1 MVEGGIAKADKTEF
15 TECWRTTWK
24 TPYIM
29 RLAFSAGIG
38 GLLFGYDTGV
48 ISGALLFIKED
59 FDEVDKKT
67 WLQSTIVSMAVAGAI
82 VGAAVGGW
90 INDRFGRRMSILIAD
105 VLFLIGA
112 IVMAFA
118 PAPWVIIVGRIFV
131 GFGVGMASMTSPL
144 YISEASPARIRGAL
158 VSTNGLL
165 ITGGQFFSYLI
176 NLAFVQSQHTAS
188 GSSSTSFAN
197 LSCLL
202 ESERVIVEKLIGN
215 MVELELFLSLL
226 NQQSQFGELVAD
238 PVTNELLHYTEKP
251 ETFVSDRIN
260 CCVYVFTP
268 DIFTAIRL
276 RDVSSQRKDTAI
288 LRRVSSFEALQP
300 ATRFVCLSLTPGT
313 WRWMLGVAGVPAIVQ
328 FVLMLSLPESPRWLY
343 RKDRV
348 AESRAILERI
358 YPAEEVEAEMEA
370 LRESVE
376 ADEAIIGDSFGA
388 KLKGAFANAVVRRG
402 LAAGVTVQVAQQFVG
417 INTVMYYSPSIVQF
431 AGYASNSTAM
441 ALSLITSGLNAIG
454 SIVSMMFVD
463 RYGRR
468 KLMIISMFGIIS
480 CLIILATVFSQAA
493 IHAPKI
499 DALESTTFSPNATCP
514 AFAPLATPNAPPSGW
529 NCMKCLRSE
538 CGFCASGV
546 QPYAPGAC
554 VVLSDDMKATC
565 HSKGRTYFK
574 DGCPSKFGFLA
585 IVFLGLYIVVYAPG
599 MGTVPWIVN
608 SEIYPLRYRGLGG
621 GIAAVS
627 NWVSNLIVSE
637 SFLSL
642 THALGSSG
650 TFLLFAGFSTVG
662 LFFIWLLVPETKG
675 LQFEEV
681 EKLLEAGYKPSLLR
695 RRNKAKGAD
704 TA

>member
-176 NLAFVQSQHTAS
+176 NLAFVQVSKHKT
-188 GSSSTSFAN
+188 TS
-197 LSCLL
+197 
-202 ESERVIVEKLIGN
+202 IHQ
-215 MVELELFLSLL
+215 MSLL

-300 ATRFVCLSLTPGT
+300 ATRFVCLSLVCTPGT

>member
-38 GLLFGYDTGV
+38 GFLFGYDTGV

-118 PAPWVIIVGRIFV
+118 PAPWVVIV

-176 NLAFVQSQHTAS
+176 NLAFVH
-188 GSSSTSFAN
+188 
-197 LSCLL
+197 
-202 ESERVIVEKLIGN
+202 
-215 MVELELFLSLL
+215 
-226 NQQSQFGELVAD
+226 
-238 PVTNELLHYTEKP
+238 
-251 ETFVSDRIN
+251 
-260 CCVYVFTP
+260 
-268 DIFTAIRL
+268 
-276 RDVSSQRKDTAI
+276 
-288 LRRVSSFEALQP
+288 
-300 ATRFVCLSLTPGT
+300 TPGT

-348 AESRAILERI
+348 AESRAILQRI

-376 ADEAIIGDSFGA
+376 AEKADEAIIGDSFGA
-388 KLKGAFANAVVRRG
+388 KLKGAFANPVVRRG

-480 CLIILATVFSQAA
+480 CLIILATAFSQAA

-695 RRNKAKGAD
+695 RRNKAIGAD